1 MYIMVAS
8 FILFISFV
16 QLYREED
23 ACKMKTYEFRDRFVF
38 ILQRRLLVLHDG
50 VIKLKS
56 GAVDVFSQKHFLGLK

>member
-1 MYIMVAS
+1 MVAL

-50 VIKLKS
+50 VIKLN
-56 GAVDVFSQKHFLGLK
+56 LKLLMSFHKNVS

>member
-1 MYIMVAS
+1 MVAL

-16 QLYREED
+16 QLYCEED

-56 GAVDVFSQKHFLGLK
+56 GAVDVLSQKHFLGLK